1 MLFFLNARCSH
12 CLGLKL
18 THNTAMLK
26 KSRELVPFF
35 LSTFAGWLLLYLKL
49 YKPTNT
55 SNGITVPKYYRF
67 HTAGTL
73 YKMLACHGE
82 SSTWRRSISSS
93 VIKNLFA
100 RGRM

>member
-1 MLFFLNARCSH
+1 MLFFLSARCSH

-26 KSRELVPFF
+26 QSRELVPFSF

-55 SNGITVPKYYRF
+55 SNGITVPKYSDSTRPAPC
-67 HTAGTL
+67 TKCL
-73 YKMLACHGE
+73 LAMGKQ
-82 SSTWRRSISSS
+82 R
-93 VIKNLFA
+93 VA
-100 RGRM
+100 